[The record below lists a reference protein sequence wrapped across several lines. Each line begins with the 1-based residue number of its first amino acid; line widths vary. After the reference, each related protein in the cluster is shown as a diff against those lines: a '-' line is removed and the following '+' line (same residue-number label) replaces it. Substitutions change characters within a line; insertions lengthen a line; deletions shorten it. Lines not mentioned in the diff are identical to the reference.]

1 MDEIFAGDLH
11 AGLTELVLSLD
22 SCDLGEGITLNR
34 TYAHLMAHFLLAFAQ
49 PPPGSHHPGPLKN
62 AKYGIAFDVTTD
74 LRIPEHHS
82 DRIAIAQ
89 AIVFLIRLYI
99 NPAVTLAIFSNHPFA
114 DLKNVPDK
122 EAITI
127 PLEICPRHF
136 PLSFE
141 GVAQSNFSRRKITL
155 RYAADV

>member
-22 SCDLGEGITLNR
+22 SFDLGDGVTLNK
-34 TYAHLMAHFLLAFAQ
+34 TYAHLMAHFMLVFTQ
-49 PPPGSHHPGPLKN
+49 PPPGSYHPAPWKN
-62 AKYGIAFDVTTD
+62 AKYGVAFDVTTD
-74 LRIPEHHS
+74 LCIPKHHS
-82 DRIAIAQ
+82 DRIGIAQ

-99 NPAVTLAIFSNHPFA
+99 SPAVTVAIFSNHPFA

-127 PLEICPRHF
+127 PLEIWPRHF
-136 PLSFE
+136 
-141 GVAQSNFSRRKITL
+141 RCR
-155 RYAADV
+155 